1 MVPEPDFH
9 FGIQMLLQEEDQ
21 ILHQVMDHI
30 ANSSFQ
36 IAF

>member
-1 MVPEPDFH
+1 
-9 FGIQMLLQEEDQ
+9 MLLQEEDQ

-36 IAF
+36 IAFWQQL